1 MNSQILRSKIKEQVE
16 NKINPILKEKYQENI
31 ALKLFRASIEII
43 RESVDRITEMYYI
56 YYPQQEKED
65 FVKEV
70 ELHVFEWK
78 TKVQERSDEEDIT
91 GLDHLLSSKI
101 IDTLEEYLEALEESD
116 IDKRQYKLYYVD
128 SFAAVWNNRRIEDII
143 KHPYSVELCRRNN
156 WVAEMPKNN

>member
-1 MNSQILRSKIKEQVE
+1 
-16 NKINPILKEKYQENI
+16 
-31 ALKLFRASIEII
+31 
-43 RESVDRITEMYYI
+43 MYYI
-56 YYPQQEKED
+56 YYPQQEKEN

-78 TKVQERSDEEDIT
+78 SKIQERSDEEDIT

-128 SFAAVWNNRRIEDII
+128 SFAAVWNNRKIEDII
-143 KHPYSVELCRRNN
+143 KHPFSVELCRRNN
-156 WVAEMPKNN
+156 WVAEMPKDN

>member
-16 NKINPILKEKYQENI
+16 NNINPILKEKYQENI

-43 RESVDRITEMYYI
+43 RDSIDRITEMYYI
-56 YYPQQEKED
+56 YYPQQEKEN

-78 TKVQERSDEEDIT
+78 SKIQERSDKENIT

-101 IDTLEEYLEALEESD
+101 IDTLEEYLEALEETD
-116 IDKRQYKLYYVD
+116 IDKRQSKLYYVD
-128 SFAAVWNNRRIEDII
+128 GFAAVWNHRKIEDII
-143 KHPYSVELCRRNN
+143 RHPWSVELCRRNN
-156 WVAEMPKNN
+156 WRAEMPKDS

>member
-1 MNSQILRSKIKEQVE
+1 MTSLVLKSRIKEQVE
-16 NKINPILKEKYQENI
+16 SKIDSILKEKYHENI

-70 ELHVFEWK
+70 ELHVFDWK
-78 TKVQERSDEEDIT
+78 SRIQERSDKEDIT

-128 SFAAVWNNRRIEDII
+128 SFAAVWNNRKIEDII
-143 KHPYSVELCRRNN
+143 RHPFSIELCRRNN
-156 WVAEMPKNN
+156 WVAEMPKNT